1 MALKMDKDL
10 KKLMKKYDFKLE
22 KVGKHT
28 HGMVQM
34 VL

>member
-1 MALKMDKDL
+1 MDKDL

-22 KVGKHT
+22 KRLANT
-28 HGMVQM
+28 ILGMGQM